1 MTKGS
6 PTGASVGEGRSFWV
20 SRWHLKSQISL
31 GWGERWEGVR
41 GAGVGADMGK
51 LSLPPH
57 GLTRPGRLIPE
68 NTRAPGRRGEPAF
81 TANASG

>member
-1 MTKGS
+1 MTEGS
-6 PTGASVGEGRSFWV
+6 LTGASVGEGRSFWA

-31 GWGERWEGVR
+31 GCGERWRGEGR
-41 GAGVGADMGK
+41 GGAVMGM

-57 GLTRPGRLIPE
+57 DITRPGWLIPE